1 MGCYVNLFGN
11 CRLDIAALCCS
22 GKNGT
27 RRRKKKKKKKNK
39 AENRTE
45 LDTNFFK
52 SSNS

>member
-1 MGCYVNLFGN
+1 LLRELVWKLQVRQCCPLLFGE
-11 CRLDIAALCCS
+11 
-22 GKNGT
+22 NGR
-27 RRRKKKKKKKNK
+27 RRRKKKKNKNK